1 MISRAILVKT
11 MPFLTSAAPFCR
23 LIWLHLEW
31 PDIEPNTIGREDPRG
46 VVLMP
51 LVAPDRIRNVAVV
64 GHGGSGK
71 TTLVET
77 LLNVIGATTR
87 LGKVDD
93 GTSILDTDPEE
104 HRRHITI
111 NVALAQVMH
120 DGMKINFIDTPG
132 FADFAGDQKAGL
144 RVADSALVVVDA
156 SAGVQVGTQLVWRDL
171 DARTTPRVVVV
182 SRLDRDNADF
192 DRTLQ
197 QLREAYGIR
206 VVPLHPPVGEHQALA
221 GTIDLL
227 HGTVLKGPKDP
238 IGELPESERERVGE
252 YRRLLVEAIV
262 ETKDDLMERYLEGKE
277 MSYDELRDA
286 LHAAVREGKVIPVV
300 ATSSTK
306 KVGFSALLA
315 TIVEMLPS
323 PVESGAVIGTS
334 ASGEVARKP
343 DPAEKLSAFV
353 FKTLADPFVG
363 KLSYVRVYS
372 GTLHHNAQVF
382 DALKGET
389 ERVGQVFNLRGKE
402 QEIVDAVGA
411 GDICAVPKLS
421 ASVTN
426 STLCDR
432 DAPLTLGAIE
442 FPEPSFSVAIEP
454 ASKADLDKLGSALHK
469 LTDEDPTLHVR
480 RDDATHETILS
491 AIGESAIEV
500 AVHHLKDKFGVQVET
515 RTPRVPYRESIRGKA
530 SAQGRYKKQTG
541 GHGQFGD
548 VWLSIEPLSPGSGV
562 EFATKVVG
570 GSVPKNFFPAVEKG
584 VREQAVKGV
593 LAGYPLSDFKATLY
607 DGSYHTVD
615 SSEMSFKIAGSLAL
629 QNCVKDAQPY
639 LLEPVMELE
648 VIVPEEQMG
657 DVLSDLNGRRGRVL
671 GMDSAGAGHQRIR
684 AHVPMAEIFRYAT
697 DLRSMTGGRGVFTA
711 AFLGYE
717 ECPSHI
723 AQKVIAEHETAGEK
737 EPAGAH

>member
-1 MISRAILVKT
+1 
-11 MPFLTSAAPFCR
+11 MPSVT
-23 LIWLHLEW
+23 
-31 PDIEPNTIGREDPRG
+31 
-46 VVLMP
+46 
-51 LVAPDRIRNVAVV
+51 PDRIRNVAVV

-111 NVALAQVMH
+111 NVALAQVTH
-120 DGMKINFIDTPG
+120 DGTKINFIDTPG

-197 QLREAYGIR
+197 QLRDAYGIR
-206 VVPLHPPVGEHQALA
+206 VVPLHPPLGEHQGLA

-238 IGELPESERERVGE
+238 IGELPAGEEERVGE

-286 LHAAVREGKVIPVV
+286 LHAAVREGTVIPVV
-300 ATSSTK
+300 ATSSAK
-306 KVGFSALLA
+306 KVGFAALLA

-323 PVESGAVIGTS
+323 PIESGAVIGTS
-334 ASGEVARKP
+334 GNGEVARKP

-382 DALKGET
+382 DSLKGEA
-389 ERVGQVFNLRGKE
+389 ERVGQIFNLRGKD

-432 DAPLTLGAIE
+432 DAPLTLNAIE

-454 ASKADLDKLGSALHK
+454 ASKADLDKLGTALHK

-548 VWLSIEPLSPGSGV
+548 VWLSIEPLPPGSGV
-562 EFATKVVG
+562 EYATKVVG

-584 VREQAVKGV
+584 VREQALKGV

-648 VIVPEEQMG
+648 VVVPEEQMG

-711 AFLGYE
+711 TFLGYE

-723 AQKVIAEHETAGEK
+723 AQKVVAEHEAAGEK